1 MHDAMTDT
9 AKKNLYIAL
18 GSNVGDRES
27 WLAKALAA
35 LNRLPG
41 VRRMTCSAVY
51 DTDPVGYTEQAS
63 FLNMMVKLEVE
74 MPVVTVFRYMRE
86 IETRLGRR
94 REIHWGPRTIDLDL
108 IMVDNLDVQIRAHDP
123 ELIVPHPRMLERAFV
138 LIPLLDVLERQHPD
152 YEKLEQCLQ
161 MLSDRE
167 GVRLWREAVPLQ
179 GASERSASSKA

>member
-1 MHDAMTDT
+1 MHDAITDT

-41 VRRMTCSAVY
+41 VRQMVCSAVY

-63 FLNMMVKLEVE
+63 FLNMAVKLEVE
-74 MPVVTVFRYMRE
+74 MPVVMVFRCMRE
-86 IETRLGRR
+86 IETSLGRR

-108 IMVDNLDVQIRAHDP
+108 LMVDNLDVQIRAYDP

-161 MLSDRE
+161 LLSDRE
-167 GVRLWREAVPLQ
+167 GVRLWREAVP
-179 GASERSASSKA
+179 